1 MPVADTF
8 SNETRIIYMT
18 RKFSIAL
25 LAVFVS
31 ACAFT
36 FGEPTSWS
44 ETTTA
49 TVTGTVTYRERIALT
64 PGAVVEVRLLDV
76 SLADAPA
83 KLIAEQTI
91 TSEHQVPIAF
101 ELTYDPADIDAR
113 LSYAV
118 RAAIYNGERLLFTT
132 DRNYPVL
139 TRGHPDRVD
148 LVLIRTSVDAQ

>member
-1 MPVADTF
+1 VPVADTF
-8 SNETRIIYMT
+8 SNETRIINMT

-25 LAVFVS
+25 LTVFIS

-36 FGEPTSWS
+36 FGETTSWS
-44 ETTTA
+44 ETTIA

-64 PGAVVEVRLLDV
+64 PGAVVEVRLLNV

-83 KLIAEQTI
+83 KLIAEQII
-91 TSEHQVPIAF
+91 TPEHQVPIAF

-113 LSYAV
+113 KSYAV
-118 RAAIYNGERLLFTT
+118 RATIRNDEHLLFTT
-132 DRNYPVL
+132 DRSYPVL

-148 LVLIRTSVDAQ
+148 LVLIRTSAEAQ